1 MDSTGLSIQWDPVGA
16 AESYEIFFAALDA
29 SISPIFRQESTTQLL
44 FTDLPP
50 CKDFDLMITATCLA
64 ENGGFIETRLS
75 TSCGETT
82 VSVETLPTAITSYQ
96 LFPNPFDQQLSL
108 QLDLK
113 EATTVNL
120 TLFTINGQVLRKE
133 RQALPSGENRV
144 AIATSDLPVGM
155 YLLGIAT
162 ADGRIMERVVK
173 VN

>member
-1 MDSTGLSIQWDPVGA
+1 
-16 AESYEIFFAALDA
+16 
-29 SISPIFRQESTTQLL
+29 
-44 FTDLPP
+44 
-50 CKDFDLMITATCLA
+50 MITATCLA
-64 ENGGFIETRLS
+64 ENGGFIETRVS
-75 TSCGETT
+75 TSCGGTT
-82 VSVETLPTAITSYQ
+82 VSTETLPTAITSYQ
-96 LFPNPFDQQLSL
+96 LFPNPFDHQLSL

-113 EATTVNL
+113 ESTTVNL